1 MQGAPRFVESQAL
14 PDLSYADFATGIGL
28 VGITV
33 DRPEQV
39 GPAWEQALG
48 ANRPAVIDVH
58 CDPSVPPI
66 PPHTTFEQMKDAAQS
81 RLKGDVDR
89 WQVLKEG
96 LRAKAQEML
105 PRPGD

>member
-1 MQGAPRFVESQAL
+1 MAELLTIRHHWQEW
-14 PDLSYADFATGIGL
+14 ADPSWSWSCC
-28 VGITV
+28 TV

-39 GPAWEQALG
+39 GPAWYQALG
-48 ANRPAVIDVH
+48 ANWPVVIDVH

-81 RLKGDVDR
+81 LLKGDADR

-96 LRAKAQEML
+96 LRAKAQEVI
-105 PRPGD
+105 PRRDG